1 MDVLAHR
8 NKAPVPDVKFPAVSV
23 DLDASAADERSV
35 FVFDDEIL
43 IVSEPFGDF
52 DLGTAV
58 MRSAAS
64 RRHDRTH
71 DVVIPEGAGRCQGRF
86 ELFDLGVDSAE
97 PIPVSRWS
105 VRSVART
112 NDLDDGAEGF
122 GACLVGVEARRA
134 SACYVV
140 VVQRLHG

>member
-8 NKAPVPDVKFPAVSV
+8 NKAPVPDVKVPAVSV
-23 DLDASAADERSV
+23 DLEASAADERSV

-71 DVVIPEGAGRCQGRF
+71 DVVIPEGAGRCH
-86 ELFDLGVDSAE
+86 
-97 PIPVSRWS
+97 P
-105 VRSVART
+105 
-112 NDLDDGAEGF
+112 
-122 GACLVGVEARRA
+122 
-134 SACYVV
+134 
-140 VVQRLHG
+140 